1 MNNQRRNFLKS
12 GAALAALPLA
22 GKFSLS
28 ADEGL
33 NDALTQNGTIKTSAY
48 WGMMNVEIKDGVI
61 TSSQPISVLSK
72 IPNPLRNYTA
82 DMVYKSRIKYPMVR
96 KSYLENPDSP
106 KPELRGS
113 DEWVRVRYEDAI
125 KLVARE
131 LKKTRKQKGLASVYA
146 KSPAWKSS
154 GNFNSSTTLL
164 ARFMNLTGGSV
175 GGLGDYST
183 GAGQVIMPHVM
194 GSIEVYEQQTSW
206 EVLLQESKVVVLW
219 GTDPVATLRV
229 GWTATD
235 ELGYKYLEDL
245 RNSGKEIIIIDPIK
259 SETGKY
265 FDGAARWIAPVP
277 NTDTAMMLGM
287 AYHLYT
293 TGDYDK
299 EFLAN
304 YTVGFDKFLPYL
316 LGKTDGVAKTP
327 KWASEIC
334 GVDEAVIKELATK
347 IYKNRT
353 MIMGGW
359 AMQRAHHGEQPYW
372 MLVTLASMIGQIGLL
387 GGGFGFSY
395 HYSGGGVPSAAG
407 GVVGGMNPA
416 EIGVIKDGK
425 FVGYAKDVA
434 DKALQAQID
443 EMNHAAFPVAR
454 IADVLLNPGK
464 TIDHNGSKIKY
475 PNIDFIYWAGG
486 NPFGHQQNLN
496 KLKRAWQKPRTV
508 VVNEIYWT
516 PTAKMADI
524 VFPVTTPYE
533 RNDITMVGDYSN
545 QYIMPM
551 KQVVAKQNEA
561 RDDYQIFT
569 DLCKAYAE
577 GLAEIY
583 TNGAKE
589 PLDFI
594 KGYYEQAAKAINA
607 NEALGVQM
615 PEFKEWWEK
624 NEPTKFEPTMESSA
638 WVRHADFREDPIL
651 NALGTPSGLIEIY
664 SETIAN
670 MGYDDCKGHAMWF
683 EPVEWLGMKDR
694 SADIHLLNPH
704 PSVRLHSQLGTTSL
718 RDIYAVANREP
729 ILINSKDAAKRGIKT
744 GDIVRV
750 FNARGE
756 ILAGAVVTDDVSAN
770 VARLCEGAW
779 YDPNENGLCKNG
791 AINVLTSDIPAS
803 KLSNANISHTTLVNI
818 EKFTG
823 KAPELTAF
831 KDPKFA

>member
-1 MNNQRRNFLKS
+1 MQRRKFLKGS
-12 GAALAALPLA
+12 LALAATPFLGGCAFGGNGSVKP
-22 GKFSLS
+22 SLV
-28 ADEGL
+28 
-33 NDALTQNGTIKTSAY
+33 QNGSVKTSAY
-48 WGMMNVEIKDGVI
+48 WGMMDVSVKDGVV
-61 TSSQPISVLSK
+61 TGSKPLSVLSS
-72 IPNPLRNYTA
+72 IPNPLRGYTA
-82 DMVYKSRIKYPMVR
+82 DMIYKCRIKHPMVR

-106 KPELRGS
+106 KPELRGQ
-113 DEWVRVRYEDAI
+113 DEWVQVKYEDAI

-131 LKKTRKQKGLASVYA
+131 LKKTRAQRGLASVYA

-164 ARFMNLTGGSV
+164 ARFMNLTGGFV

-194 GSIEVYEQQTSW
+194 GGIEVYEQQTTW
-206 EVLLQESKVVVLW
+206 PVVLENSKVVVIW
-219 GTDPVATLRV
+219 GSDPVATLRV

-245 RNSGKEIIIIDPIK
+245 KNSDKEIIIIDPIK
-259 SETGKY
+259 SLTGNY
-265 FDGAARWIAPVP
+265 FDGKAKWIAPVP

-287 AYHLYT
+287 AYHLYKT
-293 TGDYDK
+293 KNYDK
-299 EFLAN
+299 EFLES

-316 LGKTDGVAKTP
+316 LGKKDGKPKTP
-327 KWASEIC
+327 KWASKIC
-334 GVDEAVIKELATK
+334 GVSEKVIKELAVK
-347 IYKNRT
+347 MYKNRT

-372 MLVTLASMIGQIGLL
+372 MLVTLAAMLGQIGLP

-395 HYSGGGVPSAAG
+395 HYSGGGVPTSTAT
-407 GVVGGMNPA
+407 VVGGINPA
-416 EIGVIKDGK
+416 DIGVIKDGK
-425 FVGYAKDVA
+425 FKGYAKDVA
-434 DKALQAQID
+434 DEKLKAEIEDMQA
-443 EMNHAAFPVAR
+443 ASFPVAR

-464 TIDHNGSKIKY
+464 TIDHNGKKITY
-475 PNIDFIYWAGG
+475 PDIDFIYWAGG

-524 VFPVTTPYE
+524 VFPVTTLYE
-533 RNDITMVGDYSN
+533 RDDITMVGDYSN

-561 RDDYQIFT
+561 KDDYQIFS
-569 DLCKAYAE
+569 DLSKAYAD
-577 GLAEIY
+577 GVAEIY
-583 TNGAKE
+583 TDGAKE

-594 KGYYEQAAKAINA
+594 KSYYDSAAKVINE
-607 NEALGVQM
+607 NKALGVKM
-615 PEFKEWWEK
+615 PKFSEWWEK
-624 NEPTKFEPTMESSA
+624 NEPTKFDSTAENEA
-638 WVRHADFREDPIL
+638 WVRHAEFREDPIL

-670 MGYDDCKGHAMWF
+670 MNYDDCKGHAMWM
-683 EPVEWLGMKDR
+683 EPAEWLGAKKK
-694 SADIHLLNPH
+694 SASIHLLNPH
-704 PSVRLHSQLGTTSL
+704 PSVRLHSQLGITSL
-718 RDIYAVANREP
+718 RDTYAVADREP
-729 ILINSKDAAKRGIKT
+729 ILINTKNAKKLGIKT

-750 FNARGE
+750 YNKRGE
-756 ILAGAVVTDDVSAN
+756 ILAGAVVSDDVSYN

-779 YDPNENGLCKNG
+779 YDPDEKGVCKNG
-791 AINVLTSDIPAS
+791 CINVLTNDIPAS

-818 EKFTG
+818 KKFKG
-823 KAPELTAF
+823 EAPELSAF
-831 KDPKFA
+831 KEPKFSV